1 MIESFIGE
9 IRMVAF
15 QFAPQGWAA
24 CNGQLLPISQN
35 TALFSLIGTS
45 YGGDG
50 RTNFALPDLRS
61 RVPIHQGQSRGT
73 SNKTLG
79 QSGGAETIPFTP
91 AGAQIPK
98 EPQNPTAIYY
108 ANADQPISSL
118 PPYVVV
124 NFIICIQG
132 YYPSRPE
139 A

>member
-35 TALFSLIGTS
+35 TALFSLLGIT

-61 RVPIHQGQSRGT
+61 RVPIHQGQGRGT
-73 SNKTLG
+73 SDRPLG
-79 QSGGAETIPFTP
+79 ESGGAETVPFKP

-98 EPQNPTAIYY
+98 EPQDPTAIYY
-108 ANADQPISSL
+108 VNADQPVSNL
-118 PPYVVV
+118 PPYLVV

-132 YYPSRPE
+132 YYPSRP
-139 A
+139 